1 MTEFKNTQQQLSNF
15 RVRVA
20 AAGLFVLVCFGLLV
34 LRFLF
39 LQVWHYSKYSLQA
52 EENRI
57 SVAPIVPNRGIIT
70 DRNGVVLAR
79 NYSAYT
85 LEITPSKLDGPMDSV
100 IEKLSSVITI
110 DARDR
115 RRFKKLLEDSKNFE
129 SLPIRTRLTDEEVA
143 RFTAQRFRFPGVDVR
158 ARLFR
163 QYPLGTTAAHVIGY
177 IGRISQRDQERID
190 EISDENDKDSDHY
203 DPRID
208 ANNYKGTDYIGKIG
222 VEQSYETE
230 LHGLT
235 GFEEVEVTAGGRPV
249 RTMSRTQATP
259 GNNLVLSLD
268 IGLQEV
274 AEQSFAGRRGALVA
288 IEPAT
293 GDVLAFVSA
302 PSFDPNAFVD
312 GIDQPTWDELN
323 NSPDHPLL
331 NRPLRSAY
339 PPGSTYKPFMA
350 LAALTLKK
358 RTPEW
363 GFHDPGFYTFGGHTF
378 RNDVPQGQGWV
389 DMNRA
394 IMVSNDTY
402 FYMLAHDLGVNA
414 IANFMKPWGFG
425 QITGI
430 DIAGEVRGVLPST
443 DWKKRVYRKP
453 EQQRWYE
460 GETISLGIGQG
471 YNSYTMLQLAHATA
485 TLANDGV
492 VMKPHLVKQIE
503 NPMTREMR
511 ATVPSESGRI
521 DVSQKDIDVI
531 KHGMIDVTSNQSGTA
546 YLAFRNAQYTVGGKT
561 GTAQVFSLQG
571 AKYHGGALAEHLRDH
586 SLFIA
591 FAPADHPQIAV
602 ALIVENGG
610 WGASVAAPIV
620 RRVLDYYLVE
630 RNKPGALAAAVA
642 AAASGGSAASASASG
657 ASAASAVAST
667 VPAASGTQ
675 AVAGAAVGASA
686 PGASQAA
693 IGAST
698 PGVATPGVATPGVTT
713 PGASAV
719 VAQAVPQPVKVAAGF
734 KTLPMP
740 VVPAASAPQPVSAG
754 GAATS
759 TTASGVAAYGPAS
772 ATQAIRQGASHIA
785 GATAT
790 ASAAVPGVST
800 PGVSTPGASTP
811 GALAPVVSAAPSPK
825 PPTSNG
831 ATQREALP
839 PTRSGA
845 QAPNAAPATPAVSG
859 TADD

>member
-1 MTEFKNTQQQLSNF
+1 MRESMTEFKNTKQQLSQF

-20 AAGLFVLVCFGLLV
+20 AAALFVLVCFGLLV

-52 EENRI
+52 DENRI

-85 LEITPSKLDGPMDSV
+85 LEITPSKLDDSLENV
-100 IEKLSSVITI
+100 IDKLSTVVNI
-110 DARDR
+110 DALDR

-163 QYPLGTTAAHVIGY
+163 QYPLGPTAAHVIGY

-190 EISDENDKDSDHY
+190 AASEQNDSDPDHY
-203 DPRID
+203 DPRLD

-222 VEQSYETE
+222 VEQSFETE
-230 LHGLT
+230 LHGQT

-249 RTMSRTQATP
+249 RTLSRTQATP
-259 GNNLVLSLD
+259 GNNLVLSID

-274 AEQSFAGRRGALVA
+274 AEQAFAGHRGALVA
-288 IEPAT
+288 IEPST

-302 PSFDPNAFVD
+302 PSFDPNSFVD
-312 GIDQPTWDELN
+312 GIDQQTWDALN

-331 NRPLRSAY
+331 NRPLHSAY

-350 LAALTLKK
+350 LAGLALNK

-363 GFHDPGFYTFGGHTF
+363 GFHDPGFYSFGGHTF
-378 RNDVPQGQGWV
+378 RNDVPQGQGWI

-414 IANFMKPWGFG
+414 IANFMTPWGFG

-430 DIAGEVRGVLPST
+430 DIAGEARGILPST
-443 DWKKRVYRKP
+443 DWKKKTYRKP

-471 YNSYTMLQLAHATA
+471 YNSFTMLQLAHATA

-492 VMKPHLVKQIE
+492 VMRPHLVKEVE
-503 NPMTREMR
+503 NPITHETRL
-511 ATVPSESGRI
+511 TVPHESGRI
-521 DVSQKDIDVI
+521 PLVTQSEIDFV
-531 KHGMIDVTSNQSGTA
+531 KNAMVQVTSDPSGTA
-546 YLAFRNAQYTVGGKT
+546 FQVFRGVPYQVAGKT

-571 AKYHGGALAEHLRDH
+571 QKYHGGALAEHLRDH
-586 SLFIA
+586 SLFTA

-602 ALIVENGG
+602 AVIVENGG
-610 WGASVAAPIV
+610 WGASVAGPIV
-620 RRVLDYYLVE
+620 RRVLDYYMLD
-630 RNKPGALAAAVA
+630 RNKPGVLATEVA
-642 AAASGGSAASASASG
+642 AAASSASGAQDAPGPVIGASEPQQSGTRLPVTVAPGFKALPLPVQPASASAAASG
-657 ASAASAVAST
+657 AAAAVVASGLMSAVAAAPAAT
-667 VPAASGTQ
+667 APAMAASG
-675 AVAGAAVGASA
+675 
-686 PGASQAA
+686 
-693 IGAST
+693 
-698 PGVATPGVATPGVTT
+698 ATPADTT
-713 PGASAV
+713 KQRAP
-719 VAQAVPQPVKVAAGF
+719 VPR
-734 KTLPMP
+734 
-740 VVPAASAPQPVSAG
+740 APRDAHS
-754 GAATS
+754 
-759 TTASGVAAYGPAS
+759 
-772 ATQAIRQGASHIA
+772 
-785 GATAT
+785 
-790 ASAAVPGVST
+790 
-800 PGVSTPGASTP
+800 
-811 GALAPVVSAAPSPK
+811 GALAPARENRGHQASGASGAAP
-825 PPTSNG
+825 T
-831 ATQREALP
+831 
-839 PTRSGA
+839 
-845 QAPNAAPATPAVSG
+845 APASPG
-859 TADD
+859 IDD

>member
-1 MTEFKNTQQQLSNF
+1 MTEFKNTQLQLSKF
-15 RVRVA
+15 RFRVA
-20 AAGLFVLVCFGLLV
+20 AAGLFVLVCFGLLI

-85 LEITPSKLDGPMDSV
+85 LEITPSKLSDSLDHV
-100 IEKLSSVITI
+100 IDELSKVVTI

-163 QYPLGTTAAHVIGY
+163 QYPLGSTAAHVIGY
-177 IGRISQRDQERID
+177 IGRISQRDQEKID
-190 EISDENDKDSDHY
+190 AVSEQNDSDPDHY
-203 DPRID
+203 DPRLD

-222 VEQSYETE
+222 VEQSYEAE

-249 RTMSRTQATP
+249 RTLSRTQATP

-274 AEQSFAGRRGALVA
+274 AEQAFAGKRGALVA

-312 GIDQPTWDELN
+312 GIDQQTWDELN

-331 NRPLRSAY
+331 NRPLHSAY

-350 LAALTLKK
+350 LAALTLHK

-363 GFHDPGFYTFGGHTF
+363 GFHDPGFYQFGGHTF
-378 RNDVPQGQGWV
+378 RNDGPQGQGWI

-402 FYMLAHDLGVNA
+402 FYMLAHDLGVDA
-414 IANFMKPWGFG
+414 IAKFMKPWGFG

-430 DIAGEVRGVLPST
+430 DIAGEARGILPST
-443 DWKKRVYRKP
+443 EWKKKAYHKP

-471 YNSYTMLQLAHATA
+471 YNSFTMLQLAHATA
-485 TLANDGV
+485 TLADNGI
-492 VMKPHLVKQIE
+492 VMRPHLVKEIE
-503 NPMTREMR
+503 NPITHDMR
-511 ATVPSESGRI
+511 LTVPHESGRI
-521 DVSQKDIDVI
+521 DVSQADIDVV
-531 KHGMIDVTSNQSGTA
+531 KRGMVAVTTNPSGTG
-546 YLAFRNAQYTVGGKT
+546 YQVFRNAPYVAAGKT
-561 GTAQVFSLQG
+561 GTAQVYSLQG
-571 AKYHGGALAEHLRDH
+571 AKYHGGAIAEHLRDH

-591 FAPADHPQIAV
+591 FAPADHPVIAV
-602 ALIVENGG
+602 ATIVENGG
-610 WGASVAAPIV
+610 WGASVAGPIV
-620 RRVLDYYLVE
+620 RRVLDYYLLQ
-630 RNKPGALAAAVA
+630 RGKPGVLAAAVA
-642 AAASGGSAASASASG
+642 QA
-657 ASAASAVAST
+657 ASAASA
-667 VPAASGTQ
+667 TQ
-675 AVAGAAVGASA
+675 ANAGPV
-686 PGASQAA
+686 
-693 IGAST
+693 IGAS
-698 PGVATPGVATPGVTT
+698 
-713 PGASAV
+713 GAQDGNAP
-719 VAQAVPQPVKVAAGF
+719 AVKVAAGF
-734 KTLPMP
+734 KPLPLP
-740 VVPAASAPQPVSAG
+740 VVPASAPRDASSSPLIASDVLAASQAALAPSAASAGAQVTSVAPAARTPAASDSSALSGPSAHAGASDSRISAVEAMRRLREGKVS
-754 GAATS
+754 GAA
-759 TTASGVAAYGPAS
+759 GAAPRPHKRRTPVDAAAS
-772 ATQAIRQGASHIA
+772 AT
-785 GATAT
+785 
-790 ASAAVPGVST
+790 
-800 PGVSTPGASTP
+800 
-811 GALAPVVSAAPSPK
+811 LAPSRKGSD
-825 PPTSNG
+825 G
-831 ATQREALP
+831 D
-839 PTRSGA
+839 A
-845 QAPNAAPATPAVSG
+845 QAPAAAKPAAPGPNE
-859 TADD
+859 